1 MAISRCTIP
10 AADNRTR
17 TISNVRPAILSH
29 ASLNFEKHL
38 GLIVFTPFN
47 IPLIRELNFLY
58 YFK

>member
-47 IPLIRELNFLY
+47 IPLIRE
-58 YFK
+58 